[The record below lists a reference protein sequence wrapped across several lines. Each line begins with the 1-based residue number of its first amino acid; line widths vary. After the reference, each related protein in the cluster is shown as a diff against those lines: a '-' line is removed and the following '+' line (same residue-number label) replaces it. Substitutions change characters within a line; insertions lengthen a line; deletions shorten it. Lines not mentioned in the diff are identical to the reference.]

1 MLLNLHQNTYK
12 NHSMIHTIQSISL
25 GLIIVFSFSFIST
38 AQTDTLSV
46 EPLVIKDSLKTF
58 YNRKGKLVQ
67 KTDDEVFFGMSN
79 VWGNRTLK
87 ERANL
92 FGDSLGIRE
101 NEIPLWTRSF
111 ELGYRSSVNRWMM
124 VEFGVEFNQIGVQY
138 VSTEEDDFLRYQ
150 RVKRSIALPM
160 RAVFQWGDRFLIQGA
175 LGFAPKMFLSSQY
188 TEIIKNQF
196 DMEEETVVKLK
207 DNYNY
212 FNIDVIANLGIRWN
226 LGRNLGVYFLPEFRY
241 GLLDTYQKQ
250 TPHVQ
255 HLYGVYLRWG
265 LQWLI

>member
-1 MLLNLHQNTYK
+1 MRYTFKSLAAL
-12 NHSMIHTIQSISL
+12 TITILTTSLFSAAQSDSL
-25 GLIIVFSFSFIST
+25 V
-38 AQTDTLSV
+38 V

-87 ERANL
+87 ERDNL
-92 FGDSLGIRE
+92 FGDSLGIRA

-111 ELGYRSSVNRWMM
+111 EFGYRASVNSWMM
-124 VEFGVEFNQIGVQY
+124 VEFGFEYNQIGVQY
-138 VSTEEDDFLRYQ
+138 VSPDNEDFLRYQ
-150 RVKRSIALPM
+150 RVKRSLAVPV
-160 RAVFQWGDRFLIQGA
+160 RAAFQWGDRFLIQGS
-175 LGFAPKMFLSSQY
+175 LGLAPKMFLSSKY
-188 TEIIKNQF
+188 TEVIKNQF

-212 FNIDVIANLGIRWN
+212 FNIDVLANLGIRWN

-241 GLLDTYQKQ
+241 GLMDTYQKQ

-255 HLYGVYLRWG
+255 HLYGLYLRWG
-265 LQWLI
+265 VQWLL